1 MSTVYPKFDAGPI
14 TFTAEETV
22 TGGQLVTV
30 GANPRTIKPAGADD
44 ARVVG
49 VALKDATP
57 DGPVKHTAVACAPA
71 QIAVTV
77 EGEVAPGDLVK
88 TGAAGVAVKA
98 AAEDTFGVVVGRV
111 IETLTD
117 DKASIRL
124 YV

>member
-49 VALKDATP
+49 VALKDASP
-57 DGPVKHTAVACAPA
+57 AGPIKHTAVACTPA
-71 QIAVTV
+71 QIAVAVT
-77 EGEVAPGDLVK
+77 GEVAAGDLVK
-88 TGAAGVAVKA
+88 AGAAGAVTKA
-98 AAEDTFGVVVGRV
+98 AEEDAFDIVVGRV
-111 IETLTD
+111 IETLAD
-117 DKASIRL
+117 GYVSIRL

>member
-14 TFTAEETV
+14 TFTAEEAV

-30 GANPRTIKPAGADD
+30 GANPRTIKPAAADD

-57 DGPVKHTAVACAPA
+57 AGPTKHTAVACTPA
-71 QIAVTV
+71 QIAVAVT
-77 EGEVAPGDLVK
+77 GEVAAGDLVK
-88 TGAAGVAVKA
+88 AGAAGAVTKA
-98 AAEDTFGVVVGRV
+98 AEEDAFDIVVGRV
-111 IETLTD
+111 IETLAD
-117 DKASIRL
+117 GYASIRL

>member
-14 TFTAEETV
+14 TFTAEEAV
-22 TGGQLVTV
+22 NGGQLVTV

-57 DGPVKHTAVACAPA
+57 AGLIKHTAVACTPA
-71 QIAVTV
+71 QIAVAVT
-77 EGEVAPGDLVK
+77 GEVAAGDLVK
-88 TGAAGVAVKA
+88 AGAAGAATKA
-98 AAEDTFGVVVGRV
+98 TAEDGADLVVGRV
-111 IETLTD
+111 IETLAD
-117 DKASIRL
+117 GYASIRL